1 MPRVPARPILDGRF
15 YAVLVLAGL
24 LTYLVHEGAHWIVGR
39 SIGLDV
45 RYSLNGVTPRGPAT
59 AAQHL
64 LMSAAGPLVTILQAV
79 IAYRV
84 VRSRASTSAFAF
96 LLWAA
101 FMRVV
106 ASGISILLPNDEA
119 RIGSALHLGY
129 WTLPLAVSLVLS
141 GLAWH
146 GATALQV
153 RRRDYLFLYLLLSA
167 VTAAIVFGDRL
178 ARCSAFAPC

>member
-1 MPRVPARPILDGRF
+1 M
-15 YAVLVLAGL
+15 
-24 LTYLVHEGAHWIVGR
+24 TYLVHEGAHWIVGR

-141 GLAWH
+141 GLPGTAPPRSRFEDATISSCICYSPPSPPPSSLVTAWH
-146 GATALQV
+146 VAARSLHADV
-153 RRRDYLFLYLLLSA
+153 ASRRDPREA
-167 VTAAIVFGDRL
+167 GAA
-178 ARCSAFAPC
+178 

>member
-1 MPRVPARPILDGRF
+1 MPPVSGRPALNGRF
-15 YAVLVLAGL
+15 YAVLLVAGL
-24 LTYLVHEGAHWIVGR
+24 LTYLVHEGAHWVVGN
-39 SIGLDV
+39 SVGLDV

-64 LMSAAGPLVTILQAV
+64 LMSAAGPLITILQAV
-79 IAYRV
+79 IAFLL
-84 VRSRASTSAFAF
+84 VRRYASASAFAF

-106 ASGISILLPNDEA
+106 ASGISLILPNDEA

-129 WTLPLAVSLVLS
+129 WTLPLLVSLLLI

-146 GATALQV
+146 AARAFQV
-153 RRRDYLFLYLLLSA
+153 RKRDYFFTYLALSI

-178 ARCSAFAPC
+178 TT